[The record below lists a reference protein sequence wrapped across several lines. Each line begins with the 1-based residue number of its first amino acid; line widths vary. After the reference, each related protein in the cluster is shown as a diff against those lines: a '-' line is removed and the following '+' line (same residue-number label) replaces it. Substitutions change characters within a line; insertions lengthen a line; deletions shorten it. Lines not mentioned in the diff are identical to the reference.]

1 MSRQVPLVVYKNGVR
16 KVVGNA
22 EMIGEKIIS
31 MTVTE
36 PRFIETPDTPVT
48 EFSLGF
54 KNQIIASP
62 LPVKEL
68 KAKLEENTEQ
78 QFKFYES
85 LLYGTQ

>member
-22 EMIGEKIIS
+22 EMIGDKIVN

-54 KNQIIASP
+54 KNQTIVDP
-62 LPVKEL
+62 LPAYEL
-68 KAKLEENTEQ
+68 KAKIHENTEQ
-78 QFKFYES
+78 QFEFYKS
-85 LLYGTQ
+85 LLYGTK